1 MTVLYLVNTS
11 SRWECFS
18 SKQPLLNRDI
28 LASQHALRT
37 GVALDEKIPKGCG
50 NIGISVAKGTVLN
63 LQCDFFFF
71 FFLKFI
77 NYFMG
82 EMMSCLMVLS
92 RLSQQIQ
99 SRL

>member
-1 MTVLYLVNTS
+1 MTVLYLLNTS

-28 LASQHALRT
+28 LASQHALRK
-37 GVALDEKIPKGCG
+37 GIALDEKIPKGCG

-63 LQCDFFFF
+63 LQCGLFI

-77 NYFMG
+77 NYFRG